1 MLLHYSEWV
10 KIQSSCLQNYSYQ
23 KHKVCFSSGMQET
36 TYPNIY
42 RWNSSIMVEF
52 KRFYLS
58 NKLRG
63 NLECIYYFY
72 ELKWIK
78 EKKNILYI
86 YSSTCSYVNIIRL
99 LDDPLSILCG
109 FPLKCNYKKLGCN
122 MQHCQLNDK
131 AINLDRK
138 NEDQNNNNEYTKKQV
153 LI

>member
-78 EKKNILYI
+78 EKIYI
-86 YSSTCSYVNIIRL
+86 VYIFIHLLICEYNSLVGWSIVYPLWISSEMQLQEIRL
-99 LDDPLSILCG
+99 QYATLSIEWQSNKSWQEKWG
-109 FPLKCNYKKLGCN
+109 PK
-122 MQHCQLNDK
+122 
-131 AINLDRK
+131 
-138 NEDQNNNNEYTKKQV
+138 
-153 LI
+153 